1 MSDELKVIAVRDRS
15 GPIGLLDLGLSKNDL
30 LKDSLNRHQ
39 LGHVR
44 RSIVQEIPTS
54 LGKVVIL
61 KGDQSKLGTTS
72 AYIATRIY
80 PDRGSFISF
89 NKEAIQVAGN
99 PTLVTNVKAITEK
112 FPGTRF
118 IEGGDPVRSS
128 FIIMRGTQSI
138 SREYFDQLRSYLNS
152 IAERGYRFENL
163 LPPKTPGADDIITE
177 ADPDI
182 RFDKILRLSSA
193 VLSDYDR
200 ERLVSYFKSTSSNT
214 DLIALILMAQYREK
228 AASLLIPLES
238 LLISKR
244 DIFEN
249 EIDAKVLKLVFDRIR
264 RLKDEANPPVKLEM
278 MTAVDRVAFL
288 KSLTWVA
295 LDDGLKRYLLDY
307 QPTNFSFGEFKE
319 LMRVITNSSDP
330 RWLVPLERWEKFLS
344 TFEKENQRRY
354 AKDLLLQAQK
364 SLQMS
369 QSSQNMM
376 CPKIL
381 K

>member
-1 MSDELKVIAVRDRS
+1 
-15 GPIGLLDLGLSKNDL
+15 
-30 LKDSLNRHQ
+30 
-39 LGHVR
+39 
-44 RSIVQEIPTS
+44 
-54 LGKVVIL
+54 
-61 KGDQSKLGTTS
+61 
-72 AYIATRIY
+72 
-80 PDRGSFISF
+80 
-89 NKEAIQVAGN
+89 
-99 PTLVTNVKAITEK
+99 
-112 FPGTRF
+112 
-118 IEGGDPVRSS
+118 
-128 FIIMRGTQSI
+128 
-138 SREYFDQLRSYLNS
+138 
-152 IAERGYRFENL
+152 
-163 LPPKTPGADDIITE
+163 
-177 ADPDI
+177 
-182 RFDKILRLSSA
+182 
-193 VLSDYDR
+193 
-200 ERLVSYFKSTSSNT
+200 
-214 DLIALILMAQYREK
+214 
-228 AASLLIPLES
+228 

-319 LMRVITNSSDP
+319 LMRVVTNSSDP